1 MSQTYLWA
9 NQNII
14 DEDENVIWGLLE
26 DIRKLYAKP
35 VPSTR
40 GKPPM
45 SRGSI
50 MQTPT
55 YQASEIMQEFEKEEA

>member
-1 MSQTYLWA
+1 MGQTYLWA
-9 NQNII
+9 NQSII

-35 VPSTR
+35 VPSSR
-40 GKPPM
+40 GKPTM

-50 MQTPT
+50 MQTPV
-55 YQASEIMQEFEKEEA
+55 YQASEIMQDYEKEE